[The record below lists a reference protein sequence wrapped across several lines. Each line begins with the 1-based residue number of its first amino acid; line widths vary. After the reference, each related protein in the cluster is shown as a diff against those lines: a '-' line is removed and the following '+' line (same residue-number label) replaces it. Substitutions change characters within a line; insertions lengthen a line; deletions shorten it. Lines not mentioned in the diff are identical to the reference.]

1 MSFKYPEAESEFS
14 PSSTPGLCMSKI
26 FSSGT
31 SQVCQHLGL
40 SRNEREE
47 VVAIHSD
54 SGWFQIHRQGNPRI
68 EGLQQRLRP
77 KIAEP
82 TAFARVLGMG
92 LGLPEEV
99 T

>member
-1 MSFKYPEAESEFS
+1 M
-14 PSSTPGLCMSKI
+14 
-26 FSSGT
+26 
-31 SQVCQHLGL
+31 
-40 SRNEREE
+40 
-47 VVAIHSD
+47 AIHSD

-82 TAFARVLGMG
+82 TASARVLGMG